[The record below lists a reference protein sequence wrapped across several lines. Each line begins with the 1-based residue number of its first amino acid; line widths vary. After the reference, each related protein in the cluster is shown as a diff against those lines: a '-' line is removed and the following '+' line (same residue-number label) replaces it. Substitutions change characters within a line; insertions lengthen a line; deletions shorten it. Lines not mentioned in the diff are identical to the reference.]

1 MTSTRVESAQTVK
14 HLETSVHLVL
24 FLHLEAKG
32 HMALLFIS
40 PPSTPPPWLCDT
52 KYMCITQCPPRT
64 HESYRKTSP
73 SLLNLSHCFAWFPI
87 KEGSEGM
94 RFSGSLLVIFQ
105 IGMPFEL
112 FLEYIMSCS
121 LSLRLSTSLLFLW
134 HWEWNAEPSYMP
146 GLLVSF
152 HQLGINQSHLGRGKV
167 SWGTVC
173 IRLACGPVS
182 RVFLNC

>member
-1 MTSTRVESAQTVK
+1 
-14 HLETSVHLVL
+14 
-24 FLHLEAKG
+24 
-32 HMALLFIS
+32 
-40 PPSTPPPWLCDT
+40 
-52 KYMCITQCPPRT
+52 
-64 HESYRKTSP
+64 
-73 SLLNLSHCFAWFPI
+73 
-87 KEGSEGM
+87 M

-167 SWGTVC
+167 S
-173 IRLACGPVS
+173 
-182 RVFLNC
+182 